1 MPRNSKNTLKIII
14 GTRGSEL
21 ALWQANYT
29 QQRLREIGIDSELK
43 IIKTQGD
50 KIQNLSFDKLEG
62 KGFFT
67 KEIEE
72 ALLAGEID
80 LAVHSHKDLPT
91 ESPKGLVITAVSDR
105 ENPSELILIRKEA
118 VDRKEKFSF
127 KKNAIVGTSSARR
140 KAQLLSFRSDITLK
154 DLRGNVPTRIEKLRK
169 GDYDAIMLAAAGVER
184 LKIDLSEFHVE
195 MPAPNEFIPAPAQG
209 VLAWQIREN
218 DVALKEVMEK
228 LNSENAGKEI
238 SVERK
243 ILELFHGGCQ
253 IPIGVFCKV
262 EKGNYHVWVSHATSW
277 DAFPKR
283 IFIKI
288 NSAQNLAETAVKKI
302 QTNSLGSVFI
312 TRDISEE
319 DYFFRALHSF
329 GYKVSG
335 ASLIQTEPVTFQ
347 KIPDCNWLFFSSKNG
362 VKHFFAQNSELPA
375 NVKFGV
381 TGQGTAME
389 LRKHSYVES
398 FCGSSSDME
407 ETGKQFSELV
417 SGKKILFPQTEDSLQ
432 TIQKQLNGIAECIN
446 LVVYRTTAKTQLEIL
461 PADVTVFT
469 SPSNVSAFFSDK
481 KVKPLKQVIAMG
493 KSTEAKLREFGVLNA
508 NIPYSPDETGL
519 ADAVFSL
526 NN

>member
-1 MPRNSKNTLKIII
+1 MPRNSENTLKIII

-67 KEIEE
+67 KEIED
-72 ALLAGEID
+72 ALLASEID

-91 ESPKGLVITAVSDR
+91 ESPKGLVITAVSER

-218 DVALKEVMEK
+218 DVELKTVMEK
-228 LNSENAGKEI
+228 INSENAGREI
-238 SVERK
+238 NVERK

-262 EKGNYHVWVSHATSW
+262 EKGNYNVWVSHAASW

-283 IFIKI
+283 IFIKT
-288 NSAQNLAETAVKKI
+288 NSAENLAETAVKKI
-302 QTNSLGSVFI
+302 RETSPDSVFI
-312 TRDISEE
+312 TRDISEQ
-319 DYFFRALHSF
+319 DYFFRALNSF
-329 GYKVSG
+329 GYIVSG
-335 ASLIQTEPVTFQ
+335 ASLIQTEPVPFQ
-347 KIPDCNWLFFSSKNG
+347 KISNYDWLFFSSKNG
-362 VKHFFAQNSELPA
+362 VKHFFAQKPELPA

-389 LRKHSYVES
+389 LRKHGYVES
-398 FCGSSSDME
+398 FCGFSSDVE
-407 ETGKQFSELV
+407 ETGKHFAAFMK
-417 SGKKILFPQTEDSLQ
+417 GKKILFPQAEDSLQ
-432 TIQKQLNGIAECIN
+432 TIQKQLNGIAECLN
-446 LVVYRTTAKTQLEIL
+446 LVVYKTSAKTGVEI
-461 PADVTVFT
+461 PTVDIAVFT
-469 SPSNVSAFFSDK
+469 SPSNVSAFFADK
-481 KVKPLKQVIAMG
+481 KNKQPKQVIAMG
-493 KSTEAKLREFGVLNA
+493 KSTEARLREFGITNSI
-508 NIPYSPDETGL
+508 IPYSPDETGL
-519 ADAVFSL
+519 VDAIFSL